1 MTKTTIHEPQPL
13 FSLYH
18 EMEDYFFTSISEK
31 YHQFSGDACAY
42 FTGVETISLNLF
54 IIKQINANFDTTLQN
69 GIQFLNFAG
78 LPFSIV
84 FPSEMV
90 SQVKNQI
97 SAIQFSET
105 YTSIAMQLNIK
116 NYLSMDHTLHS
127 VYEIRC
133 TDDYLRDWAMPIGSA
148 FETVPEVM
156 HQYQARHQSAIDTGK
171 QLVHFT
177 LYVNTA
183 PICSLTLSIK
193 NQLARLDD
201 IGTKAGF
208 QRKGYAS
215 ALIRHALL
223 FAKLQNVTHCFLE
236 ASADGVSVYRRAG
249 FSDLF
254 EYTTFHHLC

>member
-1 MTKTTIHEPQPL
+1 MTNSTIHEPQPL

-54 IIKQINANFDTTLQN
+54 IVKQINANFDITLQN
-69 GIQFLNFAG
+69 GIQFLNALG

-84 FPSEMV
+84 FRSEMV
-90 SQVKNQI
+90 GQVKNQI
-97 SAIQFSET
+97 SAIQFSES

-116 NYLSMDHTLHS
+116 NYLSINHTLHS
-127 VYEIRC
+127 EYEIRC
-133 TDDYLRDWAMPIGSA
+133 TDNYLMGWAVPIGSA
-148 FETVPEVM
+148 FESVPEVM
-156 HQYQARHQSAIDTGK
+156 RQYQARHQSAIDTEK
-171 QLVHFT
+171 KLVHFT

-201 IGTKAGF
+201 IGTKVGF
-208 QRKGYAS
+208 QRKGFAS
-215 ALIRHALL
+215 ALIHHALL
-223 FAKLQNVTHCFLE
+223 FARSHNVTHCFLE

-254 EYTTFHHLC
+254 EYTTFQHLC